1 MISKLKERHL
11 AFGSRLTDV
20 ANRSGL
26 SISRIWNLENNV
38 VYRVEEDT
46 RRKLAK
52 CLKNQEKDLFKD
64 N

>member
-1 MISKLKERHL
+1 MRSKLKERQL
-11 AFGSRLTDV
+11 AFGSRLIDV

-26 SISRIWNLENNV
+26 SIRRIWNLENNV

-46 RRKLAK
+46 RRKLVK
-52 CLKNQEKDLFKD
+52 CLTDQEKDLFKD